1 MKLRIKLTA
10 KALQRSRKLRKEA
23 TPQEIILWSRIKN
36 RQFKNLKFKRQN
48 QVGTYIVDFICEEK
62 KLIIELDGWQHSEQ
76 ESYDTERTEYL
87 ERQGY
92 KVIRIWNGEINSN
105 LTGVFLKL
113 DEYCEPS
120 PSSPPRRGHPAY
132 RQAGFSLREKG

>member
-1 MKLRIKLTA
+1 MKIKKRL
-10 KALQRSRKLRKEA
+10 KEKVIQRSRNLRRES

-36 RQFKNLKFKRQN
+36 RQFKNLKFKRQY
-48 QVGTYIVDFICEEK
+48 QIGTYIVDFICEEK

-76 ESYDTERTEYL
+76 ENYDMERTKYL

-105 LTGVFLKL
+105 LAGVFLKL
-113 DEYCEPS
+113 DELS
-120 PSSPPRRGHPAY
+120 
-132 RQAGFSLREKG
+132 

>member
-1 MKLRIKLTA
+1 MKIKKRL
-10 KALQRSRKLRKEA
+10 KEKVIRRSRNLRKES

-36 RQFKNLKFKRQN
+36 RQYQIGK
-48 QVGTYIVDFICEEK
+48 YIVDFICEEK

-76 ESYDTERTEYL
+76 ENYDIERTKYL

-113 DEYCEPS
+113 DE
-120 PSSPPRRGHPAY
+120 
-132 RQAGFSLREKG
+132 LL

>member
-1 MKLRIKLTA
+1 MKLRVKLTA
-10 KALQRSRKLRKEA
+10 KTLQRSRKLRKES

-36 RQFKNLKFKRQN
+36 RQFKNLKFRRQY
-48 QVGTYIVDFICEEK
+48 QIGKYIVDFICEEK

-76 ESYDTERTEYL
+76 EEYDLERTKYL

-92 KVIRIWNGEINSN
+92 RVLRVWNGEINSN

-113 DEYCEPS
+113 DE
-120 PSSPPRRGHPAY
+120 
-132 RQAGFSLREKG
+132 FS

>member
-1 MKLRIKLTA
+1 LPSSALRAPSPERRRGIEQNPMKLRVKLTA
-10 KALQRSRKLRKEA
+10 KTLQRSRKLRKES

-36 RQFKNLKFKRQN
+36 RQFKNLKFRRQY
-48 QVGTYIVDFICEEK
+48 QIGKYIVDFICEEK

-76 ESYDTERTEYL
+76 EEYDLERTKYL

-92 KVIRIWNGEINSN
+92 RVLRVWNGEINSN

-113 DEYCEPS
+113 DE
-120 PSSPPRRGHPAY
+120 
-132 RQAGFSLREKG
+132 FS